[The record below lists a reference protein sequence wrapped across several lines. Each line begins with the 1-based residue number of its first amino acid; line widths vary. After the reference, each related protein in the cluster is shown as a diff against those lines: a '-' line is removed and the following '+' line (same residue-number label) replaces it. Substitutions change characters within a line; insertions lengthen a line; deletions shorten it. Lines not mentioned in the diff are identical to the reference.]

1 MVLSVRDNG
10 KGIDTAA
17 EEAAREAVASGRR
30 GKGDLILHRKGYG
43 MYNADQRIKLYFG
56 AGYGLRV
63 SSAPGEWTQVDVH
76 LPVYSY
82 KEYQNDL
89 SPDRR

>member
-1 MVLSVRDNG
+1 
-10 KGIDTAA
+10 
-17 EEAAREAVASGRR
+17 
-30 GKGDLILHRKGYG
+30 

-56 AGYGLRV
+56 ARYGLRV
-63 SSAPGEWTQVDVH
+63 SSVPGEWTQVDVH

-89 SPDRR
+89 SPDCR